1 MVNNSWLQ
9 PIVNK
14 LTVWRKQKLCM
25 VSLSL
30 CCQAGATQPGG
41 EEIRNDGESVLTA
54 ARLLGPE
61 TLNMRTFFF
70 ADITSRLFL

>member
-1 MVNNSWLQ
+1 MVVRERLDNSRSQ

-14 LTVWRKQKLCM
+14 LSVKWKQKLCM

-54 ARLLGPE
+54 APAR
-61 TLNMRTFFF
+61 N
-70 ADITSRLFL
+70 S